1 MKVSEEAIT
10 VLRDSDGPGLTLLMG
25 GYRVALTV
33 EEARSL
39 LRGLR
44 SALAEGPGEAEAAE
58 PTDRA
63 IIVAKVTEQMISW
76 AKIADATQRP

>member
-10 VLRDSDGPGLTLLMG
+10 VLRDSDRPGLTLLMG

-44 SALAEGPGEAEAAE
+44 SALEGPGEAEPAE
-58 PTDRA
+58 HTDRA